1 MTKAP
6 WVNKDDCISCGLCVT
21 NVPDVFRFDDDNKA
35 ECYNP
40 NGASEEEIQND
51 AIDVCPVS
59 CISWRSD
66 DEYLKSFG

>member
-6 WVNKDDCISCGLCVT
+6 WINKDECISCGMCVD
-21 NVPDVFRFDDDNKA
+21 NVPGVFRFDDDNKA

-66 DEYLKSFG
+66 DEYLKSFS

>member
-6 WVNKDDCISCGLCVT
+6 WVNKDECISCGLCVN
-21 NVPDVFRFDDDNKA
+21 NVPGVFRFDDENKA
-35 ECYNP
+35 ECYKP
-40 NGASEEEIQND
+40 TGASEEDIQND

-66 DEYLKSFG
+66 DEYLKSFS